1 MIVKRKLFSFI
12 DEDGNQG
19 YYLYN
24 ESTGEEKL
32 FSVVED
38 ERLYFLGEHR
48 GKFGKGGTASG
59 VVFTGKDVLKEGAD
73 SRLSLGPK
81 GANGGK
87 LLDYVNTENS
97 LRQDNAFK
105 STLKTL
111 KRKGVDHEHA
121 VNSSQNASNMAYKTG
136 RNPKQVVKAIKKQKF
151 NKSAVGKLL
160 KKIR

>member
-1 MIVKRKLFSFI
+1 M
-12 DEDGNQG
+12 DEEGNLG

-32 FSVVED
+32 FSVVEEE

-59 VVFTGKDVLKEGAD
+59 VVFTGKDVLENGAD
-73 SRLSLGPK
+73 SRLRWGPK

-97 LRQDNAFK
+97 LRQDNAFN

-111 KRKGVDHEHA
+111 KKKGVYHNHA
-121 VNSSQNASNMAYKTG
+121 INISQNASNMAYKTG
-136 RNPKQVVKAIKKQKF
+136 RNPEQVVKAIKKQKF
-151 NKSAVGKLL
+151 NRSALGKVL
-160 KKIR
+160 KKVKIR